1 MTRFNLRSIEADS
14 EGISS
19 YIYFVELLSEFFQ
32 NGGRLA
38 KSRDPV
44 AGYKEFLEL
53 ENPFYGSEITEC
65 VIIEIENAEVWEFVT
80 EIGVQ
85 DFESGGGE

>member
-1 MTRFNLRSIEADS
+1 MTRLNLRSIEADS

-19 YIYFVELLSEFFQ
+19 QIYFVELLSELFQ
-32 NGGRLA
+32 DGGRLA
-38 KSRDPV
+38 KSRDPI

-53 ENPFYGSEITEC
+53 ENPLYGSEITEGI
-65 VIIEIENAEVWEFVT
+65 IIEIENAEVWEFVT

-85 DFESGGGE
+85 DFESGGCE

>member
-1 MTRFNLRSIEADS
+1 MTRLNLWCIKTDC

-19 YIYFVELLSEFFQ
+19 QIYFVELLSEFFQ
-32 NGGRLA
+32 DGGRLA

-53 ENPFYGSEITEC
+53 ENPLYWAEITKG
-65 VIIEIENAEVWEFVT
+65 VVIEIKNAEVWEFVT
-80 EIGVQ
+80 EVGKQ
-85 DFESGGGE
+85 DFESGGC

>member
-1 MTRFNLRSIEADS
+1 MTRLNLRSIETDS

-19 YIYFVELLSEFFQ
+19 QIYFVELLSKFFQ
-32 NGGRLA
+32 DGGRLA

-53 ENPFYGSEITEC
+53 ENPLYGAEITEG
-65 VIIEIENAEVWEFVT
+65 VVIEIENAEVWEFVT

-85 DFESGGGE
+85 DFESGGCE